1 MNNILPFTMDTSI
14 PHGFGGYVTPSGKTF
29 EELTAPVVLTPEF
42 AEKLRAFNQLT
53 REFRAADIGIE
64 AMAFPDNKIFI
75 HRDSAVLLST
85 HFGKELRGIRNRS
98 DGRYTRHVV
107 TIRAIDVIWFVP
119 LKEQD
124 Q

>member
-1 MNNILPFTMDTSI
+1 MATATIMPFTG
-14 PHGFGGYVTPSGKTF
+14 PHALGGFVPSKAF
-29 EELTAPVVLTPEF
+29 EELTAPIVLTPAF
-42 AEKLRAFNQLT
+42 AEKLAAFNQLT
-53 REFRAADIGIE
+53 REFRAAEIRIE

-75 HRDSAVLLST
+75 HPDSAALLST

-119 LKEQD
+119 LKEQE

>member
-1 MNNILPFTMDTSI
+1 MSSILSFTAAQAHS
-14 PHGFGGYVTPSGKTF
+14 HAAFGKAF
-29 EELTAPVVLTPEF
+29 EELTAPIVLTPAF
-42 AEKLRAFNQLT
+42 AEKLGAFNQLT
-53 REFRAADIGIE
+53 REFRAAEIRIE
-64 AMAFPDNKIFI
+64 ALAFPDNKVFI
-75 HRDSAVLLST
+75 HPDSAELLST

-119 LKEQD
+119 LKEQE